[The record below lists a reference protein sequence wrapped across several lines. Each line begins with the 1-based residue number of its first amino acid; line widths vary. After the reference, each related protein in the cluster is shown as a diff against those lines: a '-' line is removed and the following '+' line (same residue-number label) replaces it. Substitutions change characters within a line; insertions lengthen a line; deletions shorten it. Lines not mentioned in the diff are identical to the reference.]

1 MGSSRHRRPDHR
13 LLQWEGS
20 EWVWQ
25 LVSLASSHS
34 CCRDYCRLLLKLTS
48 CACVCGSCYS
58 LRPPETVHQ
67 SGPES
72 AVVSGELGAW
82 AVGSEAVSHAGMPSI
97 AMVQWAVHSLWLW
110 RFLWQERCPHSWR
123 SESSLSYIS
132 HTLGVQ
138 GAEGLGW
145 LCSLRGL
152 LSLF

>member
-1 MGSSRHRRPDHR
+1 MAAGVLGLLTFLLQR
-13 LLQWEGS
+13 LLQ
-20 EWVWQ
+20 
-25 LVSLASSHS
+25 AAFKA
-34 CCRDYCRLLLKLTS
+34 YFMRL
-48 CACVCGSCYS
+48 CGSCYS

-97 AMVQWAVHSLWLW
+97 AMVQWTVHSLWLW